1 MKLSEFRRRI
11 DALADAQTLHS
22 DPEVTVRVYRNGVG
36 GTPTSPIISV
46 SPGFDWDSG
55 KVIITTEDVLF
66 CRKRKNSVSKN
77 PPQQERACII
87 AI

>member
-11 DALADAQTLHS
+11 DALADAQTPHS
-22 DPEVTVRVYRNGVG
+22 DPEVAVREYRNGVG

-46 SPGFDWDSG
+46 SPGFGLDSG